1 VARWTERMSIGGTD
15 LRATQYTRC
24 LRRGLLHVGIVTL
37 IGLIV
42 SPLVFALILSTQTV
56 REAYDVG
63 FLWIGTAGVENYLT
77 ALSKY
82 GLGRYILNSLLMAV
96 VIVAGKLTFSLLAAL
111 ALVYYQFRFKRLV
124 FFFILFT
131 LMFPVPVRIVPL
143 FELMVDLGWTNS
155 LLAIT
160 TPYLAGA
167 ASIFLLRQHFRSI
180 PASLAEA
187 AKIDGVGPLK
197 FLVYVLIPMSKG
209 MIAGLGVI
217 TFVAA
222 WNQYLWPLIAI
233 SENEKQVV
241 QVGIKSLQS
250 VRVAGQTDWGLVMA
264 GTVLTLLAPLVV
276 LLLAHRSLL
285 HTFGMEA
292 G

>member
-1 VARWTERMSIGGTD
+1 
-15 LRATQYTRC
+15 
-24 LRRGLLHVGIVTL
+24 LLHAGILTL
-37 IGLIV
+37 IGVIV
-42 SPLVFALILSTQTV
+42 SPLVFTFILSTQTV
-56 REAYDVG
+56 QEAYDVG
-63 FLWIGTAGVENYLT
+63 FLWLGSAGIENYLT
-77 ALSKY
+77 ALSRY
-82 GLGRYILNSLLMAV
+82 GLSRYILNSLVMATIIV
-96 VIVAGKLTFSLLAAL
+96 VGKLTVSLVAAL
-111 ALVYYQFRFKRLV
+111 ALVYYQFRFKRIV

-143 FELMVDLGWTNS
+143 FELMIDLGWTNS

-180 PASLAEA
+180 PASLAET
-187 AKIDGVGPLK
+187 AKLDGVGPLK

-233 SENEKQVV
+233 SDNENQVV

-264 GTVLTLLAPLVV
+264 GTVLTTLAPLAV

-285 HTFGMEA
+285 RTFGMET

>member
-1 VARWTERMSIGGTD
+1 LNYRSSQFRRYIRLGALHGSI
-15 LRATQYTRC
+15 LA
-24 LRRGLLHVGIVTL
+24 L
-37 IGLIV
+37 IALVV
-42 SPLVFALILSTQTV
+42 SPLVFALLLSTQTV
-56 REAYDVG
+56 QEVYDVG
-63 FLWIGTAGVENYLT
+63 FLWLGAAGIDNYVT
-77 ALSKY
+77 ALTRY
-82 GLGRYILNSLLMAV
+82 NLGQYVLNSLLMASIIV
-96 VIVAGKLTFSLLAAL
+96 VGKLLLSLLAAL
-111 ALVYYQFRFKRLV
+111 VLVYYQFRFERLV

-160 TPYLAGA
+160 APYLADA
-167 ASIFLLRQHFRSI
+167 AAIFLLRQHFRSI

-187 AKIDGVGPLK
+187 AKLDGVGPIK
-197 FLVYVLIPMSKG
+197 FLFYVLVPMSKG

-222 WNQYLWPLIAI
+222 WNQYLWPLLVIR
-233 SENEKQVV
+233 ENNRQVV

-264 GTVLTLLAPLVV
+264 GTVITLVVPLVV
-276 LLLAHRSLL
+276 LLFAHRPILR
-285 HTFGMEA
+285 TFGMETQ
-292 G
+292 